1 MSVEQTLSQMCKS
14 ARAMGLSKRK
24 WLIVEDHLAVI
35 LRSSGPEFTIQFL
48 KELKEF
54 SIAKMVGDHY
64 ELSWHKKTATGS
76 PAGWQAVLTNFAKP
90 KTAIQVLGA
99 LCNAIELDE
108 MSSKQYNKW
117 HAGVRVDRDQKQ
129 IAESTSEIF
138 NGGKWVRRKHQT
150 DMSRDFL
157 KAFAANPSFGL
168 KDLTGTSI
176 PVGADSINIQKDN
189 VRIGQIESKL
199 SRGKLSEAET
209 NERLLDLVNNR
220 SKTFI
225 NAWLRTLSTA
235 PVWAGNLEVELIDLC
250 DKRGI
255 PVKDKQARLLIA
267 EHVRKYNDDVPS
279 GFDEWAMDDFGTQ
292 WATETSIY
300 PGSNGHVA
308 FLQQPGGK
316 LRTICNPNRYAQHV
330 LRPLQHAMFNHTFM
344 KMKTNAVF
352 CQEDGI
358 VWAQQKL
365 REGHELASMDL
376 SAATDLLNSQE
387 FINNALVSHLD
398 QDDPLSIALEYFEIA
413 AKGNWEIPALNRQ
426 ISFTEGQ
433 PLGLAPSFPML
444 TLQNTMAAML
454 AVEQGMEDGVIP
466 WNTDYSDCFRV
477 VGDDMIIISELKDY
491 YANNISAMGGEA
503 NPEKALLSSK
513 YAEFCSQMITTH
525 GSWPLKPKI
534 RGTLEYVLV
543 DAETA
548 TSLAG
553 LMSSH
558 KGSKK
563 LRFYS
568 DIAEALSLYSGDSSL
583 RNIPSITGSNH
594 VSDLRKYASSLVLE
608 ALSQERI
615 TSASARS
622 LSSKSQL
629 ASYLLDPTTVGNGW
643 TARSF
648 RFLENLGRVDT
659 SVDEIPTQITE
670 YNHKTGQYESK
681 VVDPV
686 AKYRELRRTL
696 NKFNVRESV
705 DSVYISAPIPT
716 LENTKVEVI
725 VGRDAAVVD
734 LVYTQPTVKSV
745 EKQQNKV
752 VYSRDVPG
760 LAEHRKVLEPRRR
773 VVPTVEQ
780 AEAEESAKPA
790 KSLRARDLESKS
802 TIHSRSEL
810 KVKTTSFR
818 QDTEPNTVPER
829 PKRLS
834 DAELL
839 AKLDIVTRDSLDSAY
854 HSKGT
859 PNYRLDGPG
868 Y

>member
-1 MSVEQTLSQMCKS
+1 MTVETTISQMCKS
-14 ARAMGLSKRK
+14 ARAMGLSKGR
-24 WLIVEDHLAVI
+24 WLNVEDHLTRI
-35 LRSSGPEFTIQFL
+35 LRSSGPEFTIQYLKDL
-48 KELKEF
+48 KEYM
-54 SIAKMVGDHY
+54 IAKMVGDHY

-76 PAGWQAVLTNFAKP
+76 PAGWQASLTNFAKP

-99 LCNAIELDE
+99 LINAVELDE

-117 HAGVRVDRDQKQ
+117 HAGVRVDRDQNQ

-138 NGGKWVRRKHQT
+138 NSGRWVKKKHQT

-157 KAFAANPSFGL
+157 KAFAANTLFGL
-168 KDLTGTSI
+168 KDLTGKSI
-176 PVGADSINIQKDN
+176 PVGADSVNVAKDN
-189 VRIGQIESKL
+189 SKIGQIESRLK
-199 SRGKLSEAET
+199 RGNLSESELKMS
-209 NERLLDLVNNR
+209 LLDLVNNR

-225 NAWLRTLSTA
+225 NAWLRTLSTS
-235 PVWAGNLEVELIDLC
+235 PVWAANLEIELIDIC

-255 PVKDKQARLLIA
+255 PVTDRQARLLVA

-279 GFDEWAMDDFGTQ
+279 GFDEWAMDDFGTS
-292 WATETSIY
+292 WSSETSIY

-316 LRTICNPNRYAQHV
+316 LRTICNPNRYSQHV
-330 LRPLQHAMFNHTFM
+330 LRPLQSAMFNHNFM

-358 VWAQQKL
+358 RWAQHKL

-387 FINNALVSHLD
+387 FIRNALVSHLD
-398 QDDPLSIALEYFEIA
+398 QDDPLTIALEYFEIA

-433 PLGLAPSFPML
+433 PLGLGPSFPML

-491 YANNISAMGGEA
+491 YANNISSMGGEA
-503 NPEKALLSSK
+503 NPEKALLSSR
-513 YAEFCSQMITTH
+513 YAEFCSQMITAQ

-558 KGSKK
+558 KNSKK

-568 DIAEALSLYSGDSSL
+568 DLAEALSEYSGDSSL

-629 ASYLLDPTTVGNGW
+629 AAYLLDPTTVGNGW
-643 TARSF
+643 TSRSF

-659 SVDEIPTQITE
+659 SVDEIPTRITE
-670 YNHKTGQYESK
+670 YNHKTGLYEDK

-686 AKYRELRRTL
+686 AKYRELRKTL
-696 NKFNVRESV
+696 NKFDVSESK
-705 DSVYISAPIPT
+705 DSVVISAPIPS
-716 LENTKVEVI
+716 LENTKVEVV
-725 VGRDAAVVD
+725 VGYDASAID

-745 EKQQNKV
+745 EKQHKV

-760 LAEHRKVLEPRRR
+760 LAERRKVLSPRSR
-773 VVPTVEQ
+773 VIPTVQQ
-780 AEAEESAKPA
+780 AMAEESAKHV
-790 KSLRARDLESKS
+790 KSVRTRDLVSSDRFETEPSSKAGGNREKGNPNNQ
-802 TIHSRSEL
+802 SRSPIR
-810 KVKTTSFR
+810 T
-818 QDTEPNTVPER
+818 
-829 PKRLS
+829 S

-839 AKLDIVTRDSLDSAY
+839 SKLDNAEKRSLDSAY
-854 HSKGT
+854 HNKGI